1 MRDIMQNIIVFGTGK
16 YFEYKKESMEKK
28 YNIVYFLD
36 NKVEA
41 GSFALYQ
48 NTEIKIFNPM
58 DIDRKDNTVIFL
70 MSVHFISM
78 WKQLCEIGI
87 APERIVFPY
96 DEAPFFEND
105 DALCHCLKEIRFSM
119 GYVECIRKSQEAVR
133 ISNEAGWRTFL
144 RSAYRDRYPLI
155 NAVAQMETE
164 PISRQFG
171 TERGAPIDRHYIEVM
186 LADHSDYIRGDV
198 LEIEDNTYTMQFGG
212 DKVQQSIVMDVS
224 STDSNV
230 SFNGNIETG
239 QGIRDEIADCFI
251 LTQTL
256 MYIYDLGS
264 AAHNI
269 MRLLKK
275 GGTALITCSGISQ
288 NSRRCMDNYGCY
300 FNFNADVFVRMFEKE
315 SNAQVLETGS
325 FGNVKTVSAHLNGL
339 CSEDLVEEDFVPND
353 KYYPLIVYAVVKKNG

>member
-1 MRDIMQNIIVFGTGK
+1 MQDIIVFGMGK
-16 YFEYKKESMEKK
+16 YFECKKETIRKK
-28 YNIVYFLD
+28 YNVVSFLD

-41 GSFALYQ
+41 GTSVLYED
-48 NTEIKIFNPM
+48 TDIKILNPM
-58 DIDRKDNTVIFL
+58 DIDKKADAAIFL

-78 WKQLCEIGI
+78 WKQLCGMGI
-87 APERIVFPY
+87 SPERIVFPY
-96 DEAPFFEND
+96 METPFFEND
-105 DALCHCLKEIRFSM
+105 DALCHCLKELRFSKD
-119 GYVECIRKSQEAVR
+119 YFECICKNAETVR
-133 ISNEAGWRTFL
+133 ISNEAEWREFL

-155 NAVAQMETE
+155 NSIAGMDAE

-171 TERGAPIDRHYIEVM
+171 TERGTPIDRYYIEAM
-186 LADHSDYIRGDV
+186 LANHSDCIWGDV

-212 DKVQQSIVMDVS
+212 DKVKQSIVMDVS
-224 STDSNV
+224 STDSRV

-300 FNFNADVFVRMFEKE
+300 FNFNEDVFVRMFEKE
-315 SNAQVLETGS
+315 SSAQVLEVGS
-325 FGNVKTVSAHLNGL
+325 FGNVKTVSAHINGL

-353 KYYPLIVYAVVKKNG
+353 KYYPLIVYAVVKKR

>member
-1 MRDIMQNIIVFGTGK
+1 MQDIIVFGTGK
-16 YFEYKKESMEKK
+16 YFECKKESIEKK
-28 YNIVYFLD
+28 YNIVCFLD
-36 NKVEA
+36 NKIET

-48 NTEIKIFNPM
+48 NTEIKILNPM

-78 WKQLCEIGI
+78 WKQLCKIGI

-96 DEAPFFEND
+96 DETPFFEND

-119 GYVECIRKSQEAVR
+119 DYVECIRKSQEAVR
-133 ISNEAGWRTFL
+133 ISNEAEWRTFL

-230 SFNGNIETG
+230 SINGNIETG

-256 MYIYDLGS
+256 MYIYDLES